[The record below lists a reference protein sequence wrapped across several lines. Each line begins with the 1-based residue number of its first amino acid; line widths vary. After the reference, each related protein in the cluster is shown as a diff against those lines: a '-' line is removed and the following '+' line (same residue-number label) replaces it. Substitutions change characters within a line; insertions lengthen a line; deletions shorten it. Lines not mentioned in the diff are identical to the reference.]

1 MTINLATRLVS
12 FALLAAAA
20 AVVAAGCA
28 GRSRMVCIDTAP
40 EGSRGASIYING
52 KLQGTTKNDKVRVE
66 FGSPDQRI
74 FIQLVKKGFVP
85 VSQYWGYEEVPEKVE
100 FKMEEE

>member
-1 MTINLATRLVS
+1 MTPVVRLGS

-20 AVVAAGCA
+20 VFAAGCA
-28 GRSRMVCIDTAP
+28 GRSRMVFIGSSP
-40 EGSRGASIYING
+40 EASHGASIYING
-52 KLQGTTKNDKVRVE
+52 KLQGSTKNDKVRVE
-66 FGSPDQRI
+66 FGAADQRVL
-74 FIQLVKKGFVP
+74 IQLVKKGFVP

>member
-1 MTINLATRLVS
+1 MTPATHLRS
-12 FALLAAAA
+12 FVVLAAAA
-20 AVVAAGCA
+20 AVLAAGCA
-28 GRSRMVCIDTAP
+28 GRSRMVRIDSTP

-66 FGSPDQRI
+66 FGSPDQRVLLQI
-74 FIQLVKKGFVP
+74 VKNGFVP